1 MYEPRGAWELNVDA
15 LREVVQQP
23 FSVYINFGLVR
34 VRCPSNNVAT
44 AVAIE
49 LALAIYA
56 LCESSRQ
63 PHAQRHNARDVARLL
78 IMVKQPIT

>member
-1 MYEPRGAWELNVDA
+1 MYEPRGDWELSIDA
-15 LREVVQQP
+15 LREIVQQP
-23 FSVYINFGLVR
+23 FSIYISFGFVR
-34 VRCPSNNVAT
+34 VWCPSNNVAA

-56 LCESSRQ
+56 LCESNRQ
-63 PHAQRHNARDVARLL
+63 PHAQWHDARDVASLL